1 MDKKKELKK
10 DAKKSNIT
18 IIIDVIILNNEMKA
32 DCRAKKKLKKDV
44 ILFDY

>member
-32 DCRAKKKLKKDV
+32 DSRAKKKLKKDV